1 MDYGHDLTFG
11 TFTTPQSRDPQV
23 PVALARVAEDVG
35 LDLVTFQDHP
45 YQPAFLDTWTLL
57 TWVAASTERVTLAAN
72 VHCLPLRPPAVLARS
87 AASLDLLSGGRFAL
101 GLGAGAFWDAIV
113 AMGGERLS
121 PGDAVEG
128 IDEAIAVVRGI
139 WDTST
144 RERLVVEGRLHRLD
158 GAKRGPAPAHDVP
171 IWVGAQGPRMLRL
184 IGRQAD
190 GWSVTLGRLDDG
202 GLARGN
208 ALIDEAA
215 TAAGRSPS
223 DVRRLV
229 NVSGTFAADSQG
241 FLHGPAEQW
250 VDELSRLTLEEGVG
264 SFVLASDD
272 ERDVRVFGQEVAP
285 GVREVVAAARS
296 WLAGGGTTSRAAGS
310 AEGGRIGS

>member
-23 PVALARVAEDVG
+23 PVRLARVAEDAG

-57 TWVAASTERVTLAAN
+57 TWVAAETERVTVAAN
-72 VHCLPLRPPAVLARS
+72 VHCLPLRPPAVLARA
-87 AASLDLLSGGRFAL
+87 AASLDLLSGGRFTL

-121 PGDAVEG
+121 PPDAVAG
-128 IDEAIAVVRGI
+128 VAEAIDVVRGI

-144 RERLVVEGRLHRLD
+144 RERLVVDGRVHRLD

-171 IWVGAQGPRMLRL
+171 LWVGALGPRMLRL
-184 IGRQAD
+184 IGERAD
-190 GWSVTLGRLDDG
+190 GWSVTLARLGDG

-208 ALIDEAA
+208 AVVDEAA
-215 TAAGRSPS
+215 QTAGRSPS
-223 DVRRLV
+223 DVRRIV
-229 NVSGTFAADSQG
+229 NLGGAFTAESSG

-250 VDELSRLTLEEGVG
+250 VRELSRLALDNGVG
-264 SFVLASDD
+264 TFVLSSDD
-272 ERDVRVFGQEVAP
+272 ERDIRTFGQEVAP
-285 GVREVVAAARS
+285 AVREAVAAERGA
-296 WLAGGGTTSRAAGS
+296 TVAGS
-310 AEGGRIGS
+310 GA

>member
-11 TFTTPQSRDPQV
+11 TFTTPQSRDPHV
-23 PVALARVAEDVG
+23 PVRLAQAAEEVG

-57 TWVAASTERVTLAAN
+57 TWVASSTERVTVAAN
-72 VHCLPLRPPAVLARS
+72 VHCLPLRPPAVLARA

-121 PGDAVEG
+121 PPDAVQG
-128 IDEAIAVVRGI
+128 VAEAIAVVRGI

-144 RERLVVEGRLHRLD
+144 RERLVVDGRVHRLD

-171 IWVGAQGPRMLRL
+171 IWVGALGPRMLRL
-184 IGRQAD
+184 VGERAD
-190 GWSVTLGRLDDG
+190 GWSVTLGRLDEG
-202 GLARGN
+202 GLTRGN
-208 ALIDEAA
+208 AIIDEAA
-215 TAAGRSPS
+215 SGAGRSPS
-223 DVRRLV
+223 DVRRMV
-229 NVSGTFAADSQG
+229 NLGGAFATEPGG

-250 VDELSRLTLEEGVG
+250 VRELSRLALEDGVG
-264 SFVLASDD
+264 TFILASDD

-285 GVREVVAAARS
+285 GVRETVAAARS
-296 WLAGGGTTSRAAGS
+296 
-310 AEGGRIGS
+310 